1 MTEAWTAKQRARWP
15 LLIAQ
20 LEGSWTP
27 PSWEAIPQEAIASL
41 DASLSAAVE
50 NALPSSEERD
60 ARERIAT
67 KIAPVLERAVRGS
80 KVLPFGS
87 AETGL
92 VLRGG
97 DVDLCVVVSSDKGQK
112 RLVRD
117 IARAL
122 REENY
127 TAIQPITRA
136 KVPIVKCRDAV
147 THLPIDVSVNN
158 TLALRNTELIRS
170 YVQLDERVRALVV
183 LVKHW
188 ALHRGLAD
196 AFGGTLSSYAWTV
209 LALRHLQSSTP
220 PLVPNLQEG
229 DPRRVE
235 TMDGRTFDT
244 TIADGEALS
253 CPLSLG
259 ELFAGFFHRW
269 FVEHAWSSQ
278 VVSLRQSAELNRKKH
293 GWPLPKPSPL
303 DVLQGRAERCGEHL
317 LPIEDPFDL
326 NHDLS
331 RVVRPEGWADI
342 MEEGLRMWKGLVEG
356 ASLESLLATS
366 DHATLPE
373 APRGLFDDLR
383 DRPRDEVE
391 TMLQD
396 ARDAHDEVALLL
408 EALSEERRRTIS
420 MAKAMRGTLQP
431 SSGMP
436 EDVVSLLETLRE
448 RAVAMKQFQQHRDGI
463 DEVAM
468 LPMNRIGQELQRL
481 HRSLTSEVDVD
492 HVPSLRNEQR
502 DFARFL
508 AVQAMHQSKPNADAS
523 HAAYVDLL
531 RAQRDD
537 VKQFAA
543 LHLTVEPKHEA
554 RLAEVDLKAVRIRT
568 GDVDEYDRRAN
579 LLSNLVRDQRRER
592 KRLSREIGRL
602 TAYLGG
608 GRRSNR
614 NQRRRSEGHQH
625 RQPRPKVD
633 VEEVRQRAMD
643 GGTLSLEDL
652 GALLDGGGVVGTGN
666 NAPSRS
672 RQRHTSPKKR
682 QSQRRPKP
690 SGRRHDGQGRRHDG
704 SR

>member
-1 MTEAWTAKQRARWP
+1 M
-15 LLIAQ
+15 
-20 LEGSWTP
+20 
-27 PSWEAIPQEAIASL
+27 
-41 DASLSAAVE
+41 
-50 NALPSSEERD
+50 
-60 ARERIAT
+60 
-67 KIAPVLERAVRGS
+67 
-80 KVLPFGS
+80 
-87 AETGL
+87 
-92 VLRGG
+92 
-97 DVDLCVVVSSDKGQK
+97 
-112 RLVRD
+112 
-117 IARAL
+117 
-122 REENY
+122 
-127 TAIQPITRA
+127 
-136 KVPIVKCRDAV
+136 
-147 THLPIDVSVNN
+147 
-158 TLALRNTELIRS
+158 
-170 YVQLDERVRALVV
+170 

-209 LALRHLQSSTP
+209 LALRHLQSTTP
-220 PLVPNLQEG
+220 PLVPNLQDG

-244 TIADGEALS
+244 TIVDGEALPCS
-253 CPLSLG
+253 LSLA

-269 FVEHAWSSQ
+269 FVEHAWSTS
-278 VVSLRQSAELNRKKH
+278 VVSLRQAGELNRKKH

-342 MEEGLRMWKGLVEG
+342 LEEGLRMWKGLVDG
-356 ASLESLLATS
+356 TSLEVLLATA
-366 DHATLPE
+366 DHVTLPE

-383 DRPRDEVE
+383 DRPRPEVE

-396 ARDAHDEVALLL
+396 ARDAHDDVALLL
-408 EALSEERRRTIS
+408 EALSEERRKTIS

-431 SSGMP
+431 SSGMT
-436 EDVVSLLETLRE
+436 EDVASLVETLRE
-448 RAVAMKQFQQHRDGI
+448 RAASMKQYQQHRDGI

-492 HVPSLRNEQR
+492 HVPSLRTEQR

-523 HAAYVDLL
+523 HASYVDLL

-543 LHLTVEPKHEA
+543 LHLTTEPKHEA

-608 GRRSNR
+608 GHRSHRNKRRPR
-614 NQRRRSEGHQH
+614 NEHQH
-625 RQPRPKVD
+625 RQFRPKVD
-633 VEEVRQRAMD
+633 VEEVRRRAMD

-652 GALLDGGGVVGTGN
+652 GALLDEGGVVGTGGT
-666 NAPSRS
+666 APARA
-672 RQRHTSPKKR
+672 RQRHASPKKR
-682 QSQRRPKP
+682 QSQRRSKP
-690 SGRRHDGQGRRHDG
+690 SGSRRDGQGRRNDG

>member
-1 MTEAWTAKQRARWP
+1 MTEAWTAQQRARWP

-27 PSWEAIPQEAIASL
+27 PAWDAIAQETMASM
-41 DASLSAAVE
+41 DASLSASME
-50 NALPSSEERD
+50 KALPSAEESA
-60 ARERIAT
+60 ARERIAN
-67 KIAPVLERAVRGS
+67 KMAPVLERAVRGS

-97 DVDLCVVVSSDKGQK
+97 DVDLCVVVTSDKGQK

-127 TAIQPITRA
+127 TSIQPITRA

-170 YVQLDERVRALVV
+170 YVQLDERVKGLVV
-183 LVKHW
+183 FVKHW

-209 LALRHLQSSTP
+209 LALRHLQSTTP
-220 PLVPNLQEG
+220 PLVPNLQDG

-244 TIADGEALS
+244 TIVDGEALPCS
-253 CPLSLG
+253 LSLA

-269 FVEHAWSSQ
+269 FVEHAWSTS
-278 VVSLRQSAELNRKKH
+278 VVSLRQAGELNRKKH

-342 MEEGLRMWKGLVEG
+342 LEEGLRMWKGLVDG
-356 ASLESLLATS
+356 TSLEVLLATA
-366 DHATLPE
+366 DHVTLPE
-373 APRGLFDDLR
+373 APRGLFDDLL
-383 DRPRDEVE
+383 DRPRPEVE

-396 ARDAHDEVALLL
+396 ARDAHDDVALLL
-408 EALSEERRRTIS
+408 EALSEERRKTIS
-420 MAKAMRGTLQP
+420 MAEAMRGTLQP
-431 SSGMP
+431 SSGMT
-436 EDVVSLLETLRE
+436 EDVASLVETLRE
-448 RAVAMKQFQQHRDGI
+448 RAASMKQYQQHRDGI

-492 HVPSLRNEQR
+492 HVPSLRTEQR

-523 HAAYVDLL
+523 HASYVDLL

-543 LHLTVEPKHEA
+543 LHLTTEPKHEA

-608 GRRSNR
+608 GHRSHRNKRRPR
-614 NQRRRSEGHQH
+614 NEHQH
-625 RQPRPKVD
+625 RQFRPKVD
-633 VEEVRQRAMD
+633 VEEVRRRAMD

-652 GALLDGGGVVGTGN
+652 GALLDEGGVVGTRGT
-666 NAPSRS
+666 APARA
-672 RQRHTSPKKR
+672 RQRHASPKKR
-682 QSQRRPKP
+682 QSQRRSKP
-690 SGRRHDGQGRRHDG
+690 SGSRRDGQGRRNDG

>member
-1 MTEAWTAKQRARWP
+1 MTEAWTAQQRARWP

-20 LEGSWTP
+20 LEGAWTP
-27 PSWEAIPQEAIASL
+27 PAWDAIAQETM
-41 DASLSAAVE
+41 ASLEASLLVSME
-50 NALPSSEERD
+50 EALPSAEETA
-60 ARERIAT
+60 ARERIA
-67 KIAPVLERAVRGS
+67 KKMAPVLERAVRGS

-97 DVDLCVVVSSDKGQK
+97 DVDLCVVVTSDRGQK

-127 TAIQPITRA
+127 TSIQPITRA

-147 THLPIDVSVNN
+147 TNLPIDVSVNN

-170 YVQLDERVRALVV
+170 YVQLDERVKGLVV

-209 LALRHLQSSTP
+209 LALRHLQSTTP
-220 PLVPNLQEG
+220 PLVPNLQDG
-229 DPRRVE
+229 GSRRVE
-235 TMDGRTFDT
+235 SMDGRTFDT
-244 TIADGEALS
+244 TIVDGEALACS
-253 CPLSLG
+253 LSLA

-269 FVEHAWSSQ
+269 FVEHAWSTS
-278 VVSLRQSAELNRKKH
+278 VVSLRQAGELNRKKH

-342 MEEGLRMWKGLVEG
+342 LEEGLRMWKGLVEG
-356 ASLESLLATS
+356 TSLEVLLSTV

-383 DRPRDEVE
+383 DRPRSEVE

-396 ARDAHDEVALLL
+396 ARDAHDDVALLL

-431 SSGMP
+431 SSGMT
-436 EDVVSLLETLRE
+436 EDVVSLVETLRE
-448 RAVAMKQFQQHRDGI
+448 RAASMKQYQQHRDGI

-508 AVQAMHQSKPNADAS
+508 AVQAMHQSKPSADAS
-523 HAAYVDLL
+523 HASYVDLL

-543 LHLTVEPKHEA
+543 LHLRTEPKHEA

-608 GRRSNR
+608 GHRSHGNK
-614 NQRRRSEGHQH
+614 RRRRNEHQR
-625 RQPRPKVD
+625 RQPRTKVD
-633 VEEVRQRAMD
+633 VEEVRRRAMD

-652 GALLDGGGVVGTGN
+652 GALLDEGGVVGKGST
-666 NAPSRS
+666 APARS
-672 RQRHTSPKKR
+672 RQRHASPKKR
-682 QSQRRPKP
+682 QSQRRTKP
-690 SGRRHDGQGRRHDG
+690 SGRRRDGQGRRNDG

>member
-1 MTEAWTAKQRARWP
+1 MTEAWTAQQRARWP

-27 PSWEAIPQEAIASL
+27 PAWDAIAQETMASM
-41 DASLSAAVE
+41 DASLSASME
-50 NALPSSEERD
+50 KALPSAEESA
-60 ARERIAT
+60 ARERIAN
-67 KIAPVLERAVRGS
+67 KMAPVLERAVRGS

-97 DVDLCVVVSSDKGQK
+97 DVDLCVVVTSDKGQK

-127 TAIQPITRA
+127 TSIQPITRT

-170 YVQLDERVRALVV
+170 YVQLDERVKGLVV
-183 LVKHW
+183 FVKHW

-209 LALRHLQSSTP
+209 LALRHLQSTTP
-220 PLVPNLQEG
+220 PLVPNLQDG

-244 TIADGEALS
+244 TIVDGEALACS
-253 CPLSLG
+253 LSLA

-269 FVEHAWSSQ
+269 FVEHAWSTS
-278 VVSLRQSAELNRKKH
+278 VVSLRQAGELNRKKH

-342 MEEGLRMWKGLVEG
+342 LEEGLRMWKGLVDG
-356 ASLESLLATS
+356 TSLEVLLATA
-366 DHATLPE
+366 DHVTLPE
-373 APRGLFDDLR
+373 APRGLFDDLL
-383 DRPRDEVE
+383 DRPRPEVE

-396 ARDAHDEVALLL
+396 ARDAHDDVALLL
-408 EALSEERRRTIS
+408 EALSEERRKTIS
-420 MAKAMRGTLQP
+420 MAEAMRGTLQP
-431 SSGMP
+431 SSGMT
-436 EDVVSLLETLRE
+436 EDVASLVETLRE
-448 RAVAMKQFQQHRDGI
+448 RAASMKQYQQHRDGI

-492 HVPSLRNEQR
+492 HVPSLRTEQR

-523 HAAYVDLL
+523 HASYVDLL

-543 LHLTVEPKHEA
+543 LHLTTEPKHEA

-608 GRRSNR
+608 GHRSHRNKRRPR
-614 NQRRRSEGHQH
+614 NEHQH
-625 RQPRPKVD
+625 RQFRPKVD
-633 VEEVRQRAMD
+633 VEEVRRRAMD

-652 GALLDGGGVVGTGN
+652 GALLDEGGVVGTRGT
-666 NAPSRS
+666 APARA
-672 RQRHTSPKKR
+672 RQRHASPKKR
-682 QSQRRPKP
+682 QSQRRSKP
-690 SGRRHDGQGRRHDG
+690 SGSRRDGQGRRNDG